1 MNNIIFVLGLC
12 VKRAQIV
19 VDSNVRMMSIFRRN
33 VLIILNVDIKQVF
46 FFEIL

>member
-12 VKRAQIV
+12 VKRVQIV
-19 VDSNVRMMSIFRRN
+19 ADSNVRMMSIFPRN

-46 FFEIL
+46 FEIL